1 MEKLALKKVD
11 LFAPGDNGSK
21 AYRIPSLLTTK
32 KGTLIA
38 GNDAR
43 IVNQRDNPNKINIT
57 IRRSFDNGETW
68 TPIQTVVEYPGN
80 DITSPAV
87 IDSSLLQ
94 DEETGT
100 IWMLFS
106 HTPGG
111 IGLWNSGPGIGFD
124 EKGRRLLHDNEW
136 NRYTLEEDGS
146 VLTLAGEAT
155 DYRVDERGYSSKN
168 GSESGHIYE
177 IFDETKADH
186 LFEQHTCYLQIIKSD
201 DDGETWSKPIELNPQ
216 VKAEWMQFLGTG
228 PGVGIQ
234 LKQGEHAGRL
244 VFPIYYSNLAR
255 MMSCAVIYSDDNGQS
270 WHMGDSPNDNREITL
285 VTESSQALGINAR
298 KYELTE
304 SQVIEMD
311 NGDLVL
317 YMRNHYGNGQIARAT
332 SHDGG
337 QTWHGFEFVE
347 ELINPVCQIS
357 VIRYPSEDGKERVLF
372 SGPASIDKRENGIIR
387 LSEDGG
393 KTWPYATTVEAGD
406 FVYSCLTVMADG
418 RIGILYE
425 TTIEDRESIKSVFTS
440 LSLGDVKG
448 A

>member
-1 MEKLALKKVD
+1 MEKLSLKKVD

-32 KGTLIA
+32 KGTVIA

-68 TPIQTVVEYPGN
+68 QPIQTVVEYPGN
-80 DITSPAV
+80 DIKSPAV

-100 IWMLFS
+100 IWLLFS

-111 IGLWNSGPGIGFD
+111 VGLWNSGPGIGFD
-124 EKGRRLLHDNEW
+124 EKGRRNLHDSEMK
-136 NRYTLEEDGS
+136 RYVLEADGT
-146 VLTLAGEAT
+146 VLTREGEPT
-155 DYRVDERGYSSKN
+155 DYTVNEKGFSSKK
-168 GSESGHIYE
+168 GIESGHIYE
-177 IFDETKADH
+177 IFDEMKADH
-186 LFEQHTCYLQIIKSD
+186 LFEQNTCYLQIVKSE
-201 DDGETWSKPIELNPQ
+201 DDGATWSQPIELNPQ

-234 LKQGEHAGRL
+234 LKHGEHAGRL

-255 MMSCAVIYSDDNGQS
+255 MMSCAVIYSDDNGKTWQ
-270 WHMGDSPNDNREITL
+270 MGDSPNDNRKIKLT
-285 VTESSQALGINAR
+285 TESAQALGANAR

-304 SQVIEMD
+304 SQVIELD
-311 NGDLVL
+311 SGKLVL

-332 SHDGG
+332 SEDGG
-337 QTWHGFEFVE
+337 QTWDGFEFVE

-357 VIRYPSEDGKERVLF
+357 VIRYPSQTGQELILF
-372 SGPASIDKRENGIIR
+372 SGPASTDKRENGVIR

-393 KTWPYATTVEAGD
+393 KTWPYALTIEEGD
-406 FVYSCLTVMADG
+406 FVYSCLTVMANG
-418 RIGILYE
+418 EIGILYE
-425 TTIEDRESIKSVFTS
+425 TTIEDRESIRSVFTS
-440 LSLGDVKG
+440 LTLEDIKG
-448 A
+448 